1 MILKICPY
9 CQTENPENANFCKK
23 CGALFRGEPQIRDTN
38 IEKSK
43 RKNRLIVASSVVL
56 LIVALAVIM
65 RGTGD
70 KPEISTTTAT
80 TAPITES
87 TTLQAVTIAPSAN
100 ATTAPSTTLAPTTP
114 TSTTVTTTTVA
125 PVSSTQ
131 EICAQF
137 NSIVGTLKGRT
148 TDVTIH
154 KTEKIN
160 LEITSFSLPVPTEAI
175 NSFMARLIP
184 ETDVRYS
191 FSNGV
196 AKEDSKITLSAFIP
210 PAVKAT
216 PDVTADNL
224 LSAEKDAQGNITL
237 KFKADSSSFADGQ
250 TVFPLHVGSATD
262 VLDFATFALG
272 PVKIV
277 KADIQYPA
285 TEIRAEVNQD
295 GELARLIIT
304 QPVSVL
310 STGGVGSMTADVG
323 MNLKAVTT
331 FEVS

>member
-56 LIVALAVIM
+56 LFAALAVIM

-70 KPEISTTTAT
+70 KPEVSTTTT
-80 TAPITES
+80 TTVPTTES
-87 TTLQAVTIAPSAN
+87 TTLQAVTVAPSAN
-100 ATTAPSTTLAPTTP
+100 ATTAPSITLAPTT
-114 TSTTVTTTTVA
+114 TTTTAAITTTAA
-125 PVSSTQ
+125 PVASVD
-131 EICAQF
+131 EICTQY
-137 NSIVGTLKGRT
+137 NSLVGALKGRT
-148 TDVTIH
+148 TDVTVH
-154 KTEKIN
+154 KTEKID

-184 ETDVRYS
+184 ETDVSYS
-191 FSNGV
+191 FTNGV
-196 AKEDSKITLSAFIP
+196 AKEDGKITLSGFIP
-210 PAVKAT
+210 PAVKGA

-237 KFKADSSSFADGQ
+237 KFKSDSSSFADGQ

-285 TEIRAEVNQD
+285 TEIRAEVNSG
-295 GELARLIIT
+295 GELTKLIIT

-331 FEVS
+331 FEIK